1 MNTNRPQLQSI
12 FERWQRLEEAKAE
25 VSQDLKELFGEAKG
39 NGFDSKQL
47 RKAFNHVQKQI
58 DNPDQVS
65 ENQAVFDLYVD
76 SLTRDAHERAE

>member
-1 MNTNRPQLQSI
+1 MNTNRTQLQSI

-25 VSQDLKELFGEAKG
+25 VSQDLKELFAEAKG

-47 RKAFNHVQKQI
+47 RKAFNYVQKQI
-58 DNPDQVS
+58 DNPEQLS

-76 SLTRDAHERAE
+76 SLTRDAHEGAE